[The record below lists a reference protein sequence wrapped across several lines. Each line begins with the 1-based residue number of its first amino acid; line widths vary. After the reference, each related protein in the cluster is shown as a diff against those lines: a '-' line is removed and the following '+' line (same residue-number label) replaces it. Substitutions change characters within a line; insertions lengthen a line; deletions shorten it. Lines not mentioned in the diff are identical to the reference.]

1 MRRTLD
7 KVTNCFIA
15 EEFLTQIENL
25 FLSTYKSEKKS
36 NAEENKNEC
45 SNESPMWQLKQNRTG
60 LFFFTS
66 HFLFL
71 LTPIMSTFKIITI
84 LIVTVKE
91 SCIILLIWLRDTLK
105 NWLWSDY
112 MKNI

>member
-1 MRRTLD
+1 MWLFLSKTFVVLLNAFCSEKGKKQYLLNIHQLEGNKKTGIITIFKFNFSFAQLLECMRRTLD

-45 SNESPMWQLKQNRTG
+45 SNESPM
-60 LFFFTS
+60 
-66 HFLFL
+66 
-71 LTPIMSTFKIITI
+71 
-84 LIVTVKE
+84 
-91 SCIILLIWLRDTLK
+91 
-105 NWLWSDY
+105 
-112 MKNI
+112 

>member
-45 SNESPMWQLKQNRTG
+45 SNESPM
-60 LFFFTS
+60 
-66 HFLFL
+66 
-71 LTPIMSTFKIITI
+71 
-84 LIVTVKE
+84 
-91 SCIILLIWLRDTLK
+91 
-105 NWLWSDY
+105 
-112 MKNI
+112 